1 MKFLSI
7 YETDVKKRSEV
18 HLPFSIID
26 LSLNILINLIYSEN
40 SITEFLSNMRDMMS
54 KRVIT
59 LRVDAVQYFYIAIEN
74 NKVLSHIRDIFAI
87 L

>member
-1 MKFLSI
+1 MKRCEKTF
-7 YETDVKKRSEV
+7 RSASTIQ
-18 HLPFSIID
+18 HNRFIP
-26 LSLNILINLIYSEN
+26 LNILINLIYSEN